1 MDLITPGSGLIFWQL
16 FGFLGLLFILIKFA
30 WKPMLSALEERES
43 SIENS
48 LKAAESARNEMANL
62 KADNEK
68 LLAEARLERDTILKK
83 AQEVSV
89 KMIEEAKNE
98 AAKVAAQQIEN
109 AKAVIETE
117 KKAAL
122 AEVKTQVAF
131 LTLEVTEKLLRK
143 NLSEDKAQ
151 KAYFQYPTPDIKSSV
166 QLIAPII
173 PFDITFKIDGIQGFR
188 YGDVLTFD
196 VLPQKY
202 RFNTVFSIV
211 GVNHQVSQDSTWTTE
226 VRCIMR
232 PKVG

>member
-151 KAYFQYPTPDIKSSV
+151 KALVDEFVKEIK
-166 QLIAPII
+166 L
-173 PFDITFKIDGIQGFR
+173 
-188 YGDVLTFD
+188 
-196 VLPQKY
+196 
-202 RFNTVFSIV
+202 N
-211 GVNHQVSQDSTWTTE
+211 
-226 VRCIMR
+226 
-232 PKVG
+232 

>member
-98 AAKVAAQQIEN
+98 AVKVAAQQIEN

-151 KAYFQYPTPDIKSSV
+151 KALVDEFVKEIK
-166 QLIAPII
+166 L
-173 PFDITFKIDGIQGFR
+173 
-188 YGDVLTFD
+188 
-196 VLPQKY
+196 
-202 RFNTVFSIV
+202 N
-211 GVNHQVSQDSTWTTE
+211 
-226 VRCIMR
+226 
-232 PKVG
+232 